1 MYLSSKVRLAGAAAV
16 LSCVA
21 ACNQG
26 PQSKAPT
33 PRPPSQASQQWKQ
46 TTDGFVQSYF
56 AAQPSFAAQ
65 QGKHEYDGQL
75 PDVSAHGIK
84 REIARLHDERDQL
97 NAVDPSQL
105 EPQERFD
112 RTYLI
117 NVVDRDLFYL
127 EKAHF
132 PSTNPYW
139 YLNTAGIDPDMYLS
153 RNYAPLNV
161 RMKAYIKYARG
172 IPKLA
177 TNIQEN
183 LKGPLPKTYVEL
195 GIAVF
200 GGFVDFY
207 KKDVAAVFA
216 SVNDPAMQKDLTDAD
231 TNAANAMANL
241 TNYLTGLRKTATD
254 NFALG
259 KDLYAQMVKDTEM
272 VDLPIEQIEAAGRAD
287 LERNTAALKAECANY
302 LPKGTIAACVAKVAA
317 KKPAEGTLDAARR
330 QLTMLR
336 DFVQKNNVVGIPN
349 DDQAL
354 VAEAP
359 PYNRNNA
366 AFIQIPGPYDK
377 GVAAT
382 YNIAPP
388 DPKWSKAEQLQYIP
402 SEATLLFTSVH
413 EVWPGHFLQFLHSNS
428 NPDKLEALW
437 VGYAFAEGWAHY
449 CEEMM
454 YEEGLGRGDPELH
467 IGQIMDALLRDV
479 RLLSAIGL
487 HTEGWTVAQ
496 SEKMFREQAFQ
507 DPGNARQ
514 QAARGSYDP
523 AYLNYTLGKLMIR
536 KLRADW
542 VAKMA
547 GGGAAPQT
555 SSAAPSGSA
564 PGSDATVGPAM
575 TGPAMTGPAMTGP
588 SMTGASAA
596 PDQALWHNFHDKFL
610 SYGGPPIPMV
620 RKEMVGDTGTLL

>member
-1 MYLSSKVRLAGAAAV
+1 MYLSSKVGLAGAAAV
-16 LSCVA
+16 LLCVA
-21 ACNQG
+21 GCNQS
-26 PQSKAPT
+26 PQSKTPA

-46 TTDGFVQSYF
+46 TADGFVQSYF
-56 AAQPSFAAQ
+56 AAQPAFAAQ
-65 QGKHEYDGQL
+65 EGKHEYDGKL

-84 REIARLHDERDQL
+84 REIARLHDQRDQL

-112 RTYLI
+112 RTYLL

-139 YLNTAGIDPDMYLS
+139 YLNAAGIDPDMYLS

-161 RMKAYIKYARG
+161 RMKGYIKYARG
-172 IPKLA
+172 IPKLT

-200 GGFVDFY
+200 GGLVDFY

-216 SVNDPAMQKDLTDAD
+216 SVNDPAMQKDLGDAD

-254 NFALG
+254 NFAVG
-259 KDLYAQMVKDTEM
+259 KDLYTQMVKDTEM

-287 LERNTAALKAECANY
+287 LERNTAAIKAECANY

-336 DFVQKNNVVGIPN
+336 DFVQKNNVVNIPN

-366 AFIQIPGPYDK
+366 AFIQVPGPYDK
-377 GVAAT
+377 GVSAT

-388 DPKWSKAEQLQYIP
+388 DPKWSKAEQLQYLP

-449 CEEMM
+449 SEEMM

-479 RLLSAIGL
+479 RLLSSIGL

-514 QAARGSYDP
+514 QAARGTYDP

-542 VAKMA
+542 VAKMSSS
-547 GGGAAPQT
+547 GAAAQP
-555 SSAAPSGSA
+555 SSAAAPASA
-564 PGSDATVGPAM
+564 PASAAATG
-575 TGPAMTGPAMTGP
+575 GAMTGPAMTGP

-596 PDQALWHNFHDKFL
+596 PGQALWHDFHDKFL

-620 RKEMVGDTGTLL
+620 RKEMVGEAGTLL